1 MWAGIPLEVGSALLH
16 GAKRL
21 LGITPEPNGGGGRVA
36 ENNELHPRER
46 QICIDK
52 GSGLLY

>member
-46 QICIDK
+46 QICIDR
-52 GSGLLY
+52 GSGLIY